1 MNFLKKSQSFHKILK
16 QGDLCSAILPHLK
29 MVFAIASS
37 QVMLIF
43 LCHNSQVKMSWQSF
57 WQFVMEIEASENI
70 KCKIHYWKLC
80 KICWFTWSWGFK
92 IWNNKM
98 NTDFTAFHTFSCWM
112 TVVSCVLVAWPP
124 CDHFSVIIQ
133 KIQRS
138 IQKFMKKCQIKAK
151 NVNKKWRE

>member
-16 QGDLCSAILPHLK
+16 QCDLCSAILPHLK

-70 KCKIHYWKLC
+70 KCKIHYSELC

-98 NTDFTAFHTFSCWM
+98 NTDFTTFHTFSCWW
-112 TVVSCVLVAWPP
+112 LLFVAYWLRGRR
-124 CDHFSVIIQ
+124 HVTTSALLY
-133 KIQRS
+133 K
-138 IQKFMKKCQIKAK
+138 KFKEVYKNSRKNAK
-151 NVNKKWRE
+151 